1 MQRSAGFTLLEI
13 LVAIAIFAII
23 GVASS
28 ALLASVIDRNEL
40 SDARFN
46 QLEKLQRAMI
56 VIERD
61 LHQAIKR
68 PIRVDGEL
76 NKNVMV
82 GGVASGSDADGIGFV
97 RSGWH
102 NPQFMLP
109 RSNMQYVAYRLQD
122 NQLQRVY
129 GNHVDNVIGFEPKV
143 RVLLEQVDDFQ
154 VEFFVKSEGAP
165 DDQRDWNES
174 YQGTVLPRA
183 VAVIITTES
192 FGEIRREF
200 MISGGQT

>member
-1 MQRSAGFTLLEI
+1 
-13 LVAIAIFAII
+13 
-23 GVASS
+23 
-28 ALLASVIDRNEL
+28 
-40 SDARFN
+40 
-46 QLEKLQRAMI
+46 MI

-68 PIRVDGEL
+68 PVRLDGEL

-129 GNHVDNVIGFEPKV
+129 GNHVDNVIGFEPKI

-200 MISGGQT
+200 IISGGQK

>member
-1 MQRSAGFTLLEI
+1 
-13 LVAIAIFAII
+13 
-23 GVASS
+23 
-28 ALLASVIDRNEL
+28 
-40 SDARFN
+40 
-46 QLEKLQRAMI
+46 
-56 VIERD
+56 
-61 LHQAIKR
+61 
-68 PIRVDGEL
+68 
-76 NKNVMV
+76 
-82 GGVASGSDADGIGFV
+82 
-97 RSGWH
+97 
-102 NPQFMLP
+102 MLP

-129 GNHVDNVIGFEPKV
+129 GNHVDNVIGFEPKI

-200 MISGGQT
+200 IISGGQK